1 MASQIPSPVAETQV
15 PTKAIVFFGPS
26 IAAPEVSELV
36 AATHAP
42 PVRRGDLAALDN
54 DYGVIVILDGEFGQ
68 NMSVS
73 PKEILSA
80 LGSGKTVIGA
90 SSMGALR
97 ASELDRCGM
106 IGVGWVYDRF
116 RKSAIRNDADVAL
129 VYSPLDFRP
138 MTVPMVDLE
147 YWMEMAS
154 AAGLIAGRERAG
166 LLKAARRIFFADRTT
181 DRLMEAL
188 RRAVGGD
195 VLEALL
201 AHSGGVIPSVKSI
214 DAVAALRLAA
224 STRRAASSAIECRG
238 RADDR

>member
-1 MASQIPSPVAETQV
+1 MASQIASPAAETQA
-15 PTKAIVFFGPS
+15 PSKTIVYFGPS
-26 IAAPEVSELV
+26 IAAPEVSGLV

-42 PVRRGDLAALDN
+42 PVRRGDLAALDE
-54 DYGVIVILDGEFGQ
+54 DYRVVVILDGEFGQ

-73 PKEILSA
+73 PKEILA
-80 LGSGKTVIGA
+80 VLGGGRTVIGA

-97 ASELDRCGM
+97 ASELDRYGM

-116 RKSAIRNDADVAL
+116 RKSAVRNDADVAL
-129 VYSPLDFRP
+129 IYSPFDFKP

-181 DRLMEAL
+181 DRLLEAL
-188 RRAVGGD
+188 RHAVGGD
-195 VLEALL
+195 TLEALL
-201 AHSGGVIPSVKSI
+201 AFSAGTIPSVKSI
-214 DAVAALRLAA
+214 DAMAALRLVKGYVPPGD
-224 STRRAASSAIECRG
+224 SR
-238 RADDR
+238 

>member
-1 MASQIPSPVAETQV
+1 MASQIASPAAETLV
-15 PTKAIVFFGPS
+15 PSKTIVFFGPS
-26 IAAPEVSELV
+26 IAAPEVSGLV

-42 PVRRGDLAALDN
+42 PVRRGDLAALDE

-73 PKEILSA
+73 PKEILTV
-80 LGSGKTVIGA
+80 LGSGRTVIGA

-97 ASELDRCGM
+97 ASELDRLGM

-116 RKSAIRNDADVAL
+116 RTSAVRNDADVAL
-129 VYSPLDFRP
+129 VYSPFDFKP

-154 AAGLIAGRERAG
+154 AAGLIAGRERVS

-181 DRLMEAL
+181 DRLLEAL
-188 RRAVGGD
+188 RRAVGND
-195 VLEALL
+195 TLEALL
-201 AHSGGVIPSVKSI
+201 AFFGGAIPSVKSI
-214 DAVAALRLAA
+214 DAVAALRLAT
-224 STRRAASSAIECRG
+224 SQAASRG
-238 RADDR
+238 NSR